1 LSYLQLLMEAAPN
14 WFSKISVEATVVEG
28 ECTIIDSSATADR
41 VYAVRIEESGGHIY
55 VRESVPGTRLPS
67 VCYDRH
73 IQPGGYFCL
82 GLDAG
87 RLVEVATSA
96 RNWWSSLSEYLR
108 IQAVAAATG
117 RWPRT
122 MELDHGDAGYHHQK
136 ALAAA
141 ATLGVSEEY
150 ELGLIGEPS
159 WTNRLLSRDGKRV
172 LNGRAPC
179 PVGCVDKK
187 GRAILR
193 CDCCSKDSFM
203 ELLRSERKRG
213 VTLKKFWEGVRKDK
227 DMVCCQTM
235 IDCPIRDRVTGSA

>member
-1 LSYLQLLMEAAPN
+1 MNYLPLLMEAAPN
-14 WFSKISVEATVVEG
+14 WFSKTSVKTAVVEG

-41 VYAVRIEESGGHIY
+41 VYAIRIEESGGHIY
-55 VRESVPGTRLPS
+55 VRESVPGTKLPR

-82 GLDAG
+82 GLNAG
-87 RLVEVATSA
+87 RLVQDTTSA
-96 RNWWSSLSEYLR
+96 KNWWSSLSEYLR

-122 MELDHGDAGYHHQK
+122 MELDHGEAGNHHQK

-159 WTNRLLSRDGKRV
+159 WTNNLLSRDGERV
-172 LNGRAPC
+172 INGRAPC
-179 PVGCVDKK
+179 PVGCTGKK
-187 GRAILR
+187 GRPILR
-193 CDCCSKDSFM
+193 CECCSKETLM
-203 ELLRSERKRG
+203 ELLRSERRRG
-213 VTLKKFWEGVRKDK
+213 VALKEFWESVRKDK
-227 DMVCCQTM
+227 DMVCCRTM
-235 IDCPIRDRVTGSA
+235 IDCPIRDRAAKST